1 MNLEN
6 RHEPCLSLKD
16 EKNMNSHINEQQK
29 RIRVKS
35 HAVIMTQKENTDP
48 YKVPTN
54 DKSMLKTYGHKTYQ
68 NCILLFQI
76 T

>member
-1 MNLEN
+1 M
-6 RHEPCLSLKD
+6 RDPCLSLKD
-16 EKNMNSHINEQQK
+16 EKNMDSHISEQQK

-35 HAVIMTQKENTDP
+35 HAVIMTQKEITDP